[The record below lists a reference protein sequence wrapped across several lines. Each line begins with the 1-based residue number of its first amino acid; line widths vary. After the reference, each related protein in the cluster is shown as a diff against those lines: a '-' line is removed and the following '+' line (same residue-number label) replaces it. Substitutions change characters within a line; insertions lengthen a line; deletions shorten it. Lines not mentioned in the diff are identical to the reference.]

1 MLLRWFPDRFAASF
15 LPCFQPRNLNQSPQH
30 RIGLEPASGLE
41 RPYVEANL
49 VPMTKWSR
57 IPRAASHSPMI
68 VSLSS
73 F

>member
-15 LPCFQPRNLNQSPQH
+15 LPCFQPRNLDQTDQH
-30 RIGLEPASGLE
+30 WMDSTSEFVR
-41 RPYVEANL
+41 RPDVEVNL